1 MDPRREVIVFTFAIV
16 GAALALLCIFGSLT
30 GSAREPQV

>member
-1 MDPRREVIVFTFAIV
+1 MYPRWEVVVFTFAII
-16 GAALALLCIFGSLT
+16 GATLALLCIFGSLT